1 MEEADQEMRRPEEG
15 ADTQGI
21 WSIRKKYIS
30 GSLVTG
36 EDKGYNT
43 RSRRDPIQLCV
54 PGFFFFGIYIFF
66 IQWYHCVEH
75 IQRTQT
81 MQKRA

>member
-1 MEEADQEMRRPEEG
+1 MEEADQEMRQPEAG

-43 RSRRDPIQLCV
+43 CSQRDPIQLCV
-54 PGFFFFGIYIFF
+54 PVFFFWYLHFF

-75 IQRTQT
+75 IQRMQT